1 METIKINEIKKLQ
14 TKKGKDFWVIA
25 YEGGEATI
33 GQWDNQLADYIEK
46 DVGIGGTVSVL
57 IEQKGEYTNIT
68 KVDMNSGVKGD
79 LTGQDGE
86 CMACGGSECDWWL
99 AQPKPDKMMY
109 SDKDRSIIAQCLPKV
124 FLRNMV
130 LLEKEPKV
138 VLDAYN
144 YFLEEL

>member
-57 IEQKGEYTNIT
+57 IEQKGE
-68 KVDMNSGVKGD
+68 
-79 LTGQDGE
+79 
-86 CMACGGSECDWWL
+86 
-99 AQPKPDKMMY
+99 
-109 SDKDRSIIAQCLPKV
+109 
-124 FLRNMV
+124 
-130 LLEKEPKV
+130 
-138 VLDAYN
+138 
-144 YFLEEL
+144 